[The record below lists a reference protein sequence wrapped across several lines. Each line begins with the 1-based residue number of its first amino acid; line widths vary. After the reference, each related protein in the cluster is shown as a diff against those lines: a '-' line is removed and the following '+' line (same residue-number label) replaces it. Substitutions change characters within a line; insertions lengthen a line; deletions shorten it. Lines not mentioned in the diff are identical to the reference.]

1 MNKMWGKDERGR
13 GYAVARMEW
22 REAPRNPAVMGQ
34 AACGPGFRYRS
45 IRATGAPSAHIRHFE
60 GRPRVRTSGCH
71 PEAAARSA
79 ALEGRRVEV
88 SRSHFEALAPL
99 RAAGGRTR

>member
-13 GYAVARMEW
+13 GYAVARMECS
-22 REAPRNPAVMGQ
+22 EAPRNPGVIGQ
-34 AACGPGFRYRS
+34 AACGPAFRYRS

-79 ALEGRRVEV
+79 ALEGRLGVGW
-88 SRSHFEALAPL
+88 RSPFEDLAPL
-99 RAAGGRTR
+99 CA